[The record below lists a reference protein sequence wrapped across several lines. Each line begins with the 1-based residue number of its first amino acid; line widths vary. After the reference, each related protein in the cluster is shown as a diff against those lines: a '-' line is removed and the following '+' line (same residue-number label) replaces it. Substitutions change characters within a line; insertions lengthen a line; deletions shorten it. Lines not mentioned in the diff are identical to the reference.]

1 MQPIPLQLQMGEM
14 GTIGERCWY
23 LASEEISFEADDL
36 EAPQKA
42 KLRGDAAREAVAR
55 EVECVEE
62 GEVGQAWADQ
72 TRQVR

>member
-1 MQPIPLQLQMGEM
+1 MGEM
-14 GTIGERCWY
+14 DAIGEGCGY
-23 LASEEISFEADDL
+23 LTSEQIPFEADDL

-62 GEVGQAWADQ
+62 GEVGQVGADH
-72 TRQVR
+72 TRQVG

>member
-1 MQPIPLQLQMGEM
+1 MQPIPLQLQMGET
-14 GTIGERCWY
+14 GTIGERCGY
-23 LASEEISFEADDL
+23 LTSEEIPTEADDL

-62 GEVGQAWADQ
+62 GEVGQAWADH
-72 TRQVR
+72 THQVR